1 MRTISKDQV
10 TFISAVLTETDTDFN
25 EAILEK
31 DIHVTDM
38 LGVLA
43 NLNHDKFDI
52 IFCGGTSLS
61 KAHNLIQRMSEDVDL
76 KLVLRPGILLGTSQ
90 LKKELK
96 KFRRSVEAQM
106 LELSFELEGTHTLN
120 EGKYSASNW
129 TYQQAFPQVN
139 SLRPHL
145 SLEFTFRKP
154 EYPTTRIDIDYLHN
168 RLVNTAAP
176 IAEIECVAV
185 EEILAE
191 KVLSFLRRHAQ
202 NRAGH
207 MKQEWDAALVRHI
220 YDTYCIVTRDYGY
233 VERAKEHF
241 HALVAYDTQEF
252 DRDPNFSTNPK
263 QTMLNA
269 LNVAETEQQCIE
281 EYNTRLIPLIYG
293 DLRPSYQDAFAVFKQ
308 CALELLS
315 TI

>member
-1 MRTISKDQV
+1 MRTISESQV
-10 TFISAVLTETDTDFN
+10 TFISSVLTETDTDLN

-76 KLVLRPGILLGTSQ
+76 KLVTKPGINLGANQ
-90 LKKELK
+90 LRDELK
-96 KFRRSVEAQM
+96 KFRERVRAEM
-106 LELSFELEGTHTLN
+106 LAMGFVLESKSARN
-120 EGKYSASNW
+120 AGKYSSSSW
-129 TYQQAFPQVN
+129 TYQQAFPQVT

-145 SLEFTFRKP
+145 SLEFTFREP
-154 EYPTTRIDIDYLHN
+154 EYPTSRISIDYLHN
-168 RLVNTAAP
+168 RIINKAAS

-202 NRAGH
+202 HRSGY
-207 MKQEWDAALVRHI
+207 MEQEWDAALVRHI
-220 YDTYCIVTRDYGY
+220 YDTYCIVTKDSAFI
-233 VERAKEHF
+233 EKAKEHF
-241 HALVAYDTQEF
+241 PALVAHDTKEF
-252 DRDPNFSTNPK
+252 NRDPNFSNYP
-263 QTMLNA
+263 
-269 LNVAETEQQCIE
+269 
-281 EYNTRLIPLIYG
+281 
-293 DLRPSYQDAFAVFKQ
+293 
-308 CALELLS
+308 
-315 TI
+315 